1 MQLKPLPD
9 VNSHDSANSGNNIR
23 LMDKVRLK
31 VLGLSYSMS
40 QAGAYALILSDEQDL
55 HRIPIVI
62 GMPEAQSI
70 AIQLE
75 NMQTQRP
82 LTHDLMKTLADA
94 MKVRLKE
101 VFIYRLEAGIF
112 YAELFFESSKN
123 IIKIDSRTSDA
134 IALALRYGCPI
145 FSTPEIVAKAGILV
159 AKPEQSGEEATAVQV
174 IEVSNET
181 EEYSVQELTK
191 MLEEAIQNEEY
202 EKASKIRDLLKEKNK
217 S

>member
-1 MQLKPLPD
+1 
-9 VNSHDSANSGNNIR
+9 
-23 LMDKVRLK
+23 MDKVRLK

-40 QAGAYALILSDEQDL
+40 QAGAYALILSDEQDI

-82 LTHDLMKTLADA
+82 LTHDLIKTLADA

-101 VFIYRLEAGIF
+101 VFIYRLDAGIF
-112 YAELFFESSKN
+112 YSELFFESSKN

-145 FSTPEIVAKAGILV
+145 FSTPEIVEKAGILV
-159 AKPEQSGEEATAVQV
+159 AKPEQSGEEATTVQV
-174 IEVSNET
+174 IEVSNEM

-202 EKASKIRDLLKEKNK
+202 EKASQIRDLLKEKNK

>member
-1 MQLKPLPD
+1 
-9 VNSHDSANSGNNIR
+9 
-23 LMDKVRLK
+23 MDKVRLK

-40 QAGAYALILSDEQDL
+40 QAGAYALILSDEED
-55 HRIPIVI
+55 HYRIPIVI

-75 NMQTQRP
+75 RIQPQRP
-82 LTHDLMKTLADA
+82 LTHDLIKILADA
-94 MKVRLKE
+94 MKVKLKE
-101 VFIYRLEAGIF
+101 VFIYRFDAGIF
-112 YAELFFESSKN
+112 YSELFFESSKN
-123 IIKIDSRTSDA
+123 MIKVDSRTSDA

-145 FSTPEIVAKAGILV
+145 YSTPEIIEKAGV
-159 AKPEQSGEEATAVQV
+159 VVVRNDEQGEEEATVIKT
-174 IEVSNET
+174 IEVSNEM

-202 EKASKIRDLLKEKNK
+202 ERASKIRDMLKEKNK